1 MRTIGWWIVALGAW
15 GVVGYA
21 LVAYALKT
29 PGSTVHPKMMQVYSR
44 ETVGIL
50 THVFGSA
57 LALLI
62 GPLQFVERWR
72 RARPMVH
79 RTLGKMYLALGV
91 LPGGVAGLYMAFHSY
106 GGWVAHAG
114 FGVGAAVWLVTAWLA
129 YAAAR
134 RRDFVSHRAWMIR
147 NFAMTFAAVTLR
159 IQLGSSF
166 AAGINFDVFY
176 PIVAWSSW
184 VPNLAVAEWLIR
196 VGRSKTPP
204 LARPQS

>member
-29 PGSTVHPKMMQVYSR
+29 PGSTVHPKMMAVYSR

-57 LALLI
+57 LALLV
-62 GPLQFVERWR
+62 GPLQFLESWR
-72 RARPMVH
+72 RARPEVH

-91 LPGGVAGLYMAFHSY
+91 LPGGVAALYMAFHSY
-106 GGWVAHAG
+106 GGWIAHAG
-114 FGVGAAVWLVTAWLA
+114 FGAGAVVWLVTGWLA
-129 YAAAR
+129 YAAVR
-134 RRDFVSHRAWMIR
+134 RRNFAAHREWMIR
-147 NFAMTFAAVTLR
+147 NFALTFAAVTLR
-159 IQLGSSF
+159 IQLGSAF
-166 AAGINFDVFY
+166 AAGIDFDVFY

-184 VPNLAVAEWLIR
+184 VPNLIVAEWFIR
-196 VGRSKTPP
+196 STR
-204 LARPQS
+204 ARAG